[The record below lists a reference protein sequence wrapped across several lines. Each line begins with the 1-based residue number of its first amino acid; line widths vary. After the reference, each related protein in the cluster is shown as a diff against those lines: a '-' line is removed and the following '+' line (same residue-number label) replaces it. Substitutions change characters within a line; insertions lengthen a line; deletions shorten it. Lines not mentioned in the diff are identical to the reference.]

1 MLDGLGID
9 AARNAEKF
17 GAQGANTLGHAEYFD
32 LLPIGKS
39 ILLTTYKEEKIMTP
53 HINAPE
59 GAFADVVL
67 MPGDPLRAKFIAEKF
82 LDNVQEVTNVRNML
96 GYTGTYKGRRISVMG
111 HGMGIPSCSI
121 YSKELITEYGVKKI
135 IRVGSCGAV
144 RQDVKLRDVVIGIG
158 ACTDSKVNRIRF
170 RDHDFAAIADFDMV
184 QAAVQAAKNKGVKV
198 RAGNLFST
206 DLFYSPDITMFD
218 VMEKYG
224 ILGVEME
231 AAGIY
236 AVAAEYGAK
245 ALCICTVSDHIRT
258 GEQTSSE
265 DRQLTF
271 NEMIEIALESVLIG
285 DVTE

>member
-1 MLDGLGID
+1 
-9 AARNAEKF
+9 
-17 GAQGANTLGHAEYFD
+17 
-32 LLPIGKS
+32 
-39 ILLTTYKEEKIMTP
+39 MTP
-53 HINAPE
+53 HINAPA

-67 MPGDPLRAKFIAEKF
+67 MPGDPLRAKYIAETF
-82 LDNVQEVTNVRNML
+82 LENAEQVTNVRNMF
-96 GYTGTYKGRRISVMG
+96 GYTGTYKGRRISIMG

-121 YSKELITEYGVKKI
+121 YAKELITEYGVKKI

-144 RQDVKLRDVVIGIG
+144 RADVKLRDIVIGSG

-170 RDHDFAAIADFDMV
+170 RDNDFAAIADFEMTLAAYQVAKQKNISV
-184 QAAVQAAKNKGVKV
+184 QV
-198 RAGNLFST
+198 GNLFSA
-206 DLFYSPDITMFD
+206 DLFYTPDVAMFD

-236 AVAAEYGAK
+236 VVAAEYGVKSLA
-245 ALCICTVSDHIRT
+245 ICTVSDHIRS
-258 GEQTSSE
+258 GEKLSAE

-285 DVTE
+285 DQT